1 MNLNQNKMKK
11 DETKIC
17 SLENLHGNNLKMELH
32 PDMIVDEN
40 HEQEEKPKYQIRQN
54 GDGDDD

>member
-1 MNLNQNKMKK
+1 MKR

-17 SLENLHGNNLKMELH
+17 SLENLHCENLKMELH
-32 PDMIVDEN
+32 PNMIVDE
-40 HEQEEKPKYQIRQN
+40 EIQTEKVTIKQN

>member
-1 MNLNQNKMKK
+1 MKR

-17 SLENLHGNNLKMELH
+17 SLENLHGENLKMELH

-40 HEQEEKPKYQIRQN
+40 QEQKEKPNYQIRQN